1 MIFDSIKRRILI
13 VGGTSGIGF
22 GLVHRLKDTC
32 ELIVVVGRNKENIT
46 NLGVSKAQIIFIEF
60 DLKNFS
66 KIDFLLTQIG
76 PEKFDGVI
84 YTAGFNEL
92 KPLKFITAQN
102 LLDVY
107 SVNLFSFQLIISNLF
122 KKKMLMEGSSIVAL
136 SSIASSLNEPAA
148 MIYSSSKAALNSTIK
163 TMAKELSKN
172 SIRVNALLPGAIP
185 SEMNTRLGFTL
196 DSNKNI
202 FESYMGLG
210 AIEDIVNQ
218 IIMLI
223 SDLSNWQTG
232 SLIVIDGG
240 QSL

>member
-1 MIFDSIKRRILI
+1 MILGPIKRRILI
-13 VGGTSGIGF
+13 VGGTSGMGF
-22 GLVHRLKDTC
+22 ELVQRLKNTC
-32 ELIVVVGRNKENIT
+32 ELIVIVGRNKDKIINM
-46 NLGVSKAQIIFIEF
+46 GVSKAQIIFIEF

-66 KIDFLLTQIG
+66 KIDLLISQMG
-76 PEKFDGVI
+76 SEKFDGVI

-107 SVNLFSFQLIISNLF
+107 SVNLFSFQLIISNLH
-122 KKKMLMEGSSIVAL
+122 KKKMLMTGASIVAL

-148 MIYSSSKAALNSTIK
+148 MLYSSSKAALNSTIK
-163 TMAKELSKN
+163 TMAKELAKN

-196 DSNKNI
+196 ESNQNI
-202 FESYMGLG
+202 FESYMGIG
-210 AIEDIVNQ
+210 MMEDIVNQ
-218 IIMLI
+218 IILLI
-223 SDLSNWQTG
+223 SDLSKWQTG
-232 SLIVIDGG
+232 SLLVIDGG